1 MPPSSKFSITRQVLA
16 EMQQIAS
23 KSQLDTSRLDYSEV
37 QQVLTLHSL
46 IKLLASYQIDL
57 EIVIDIKELMD
68 DKQITRT

>member
-1 MPPSSKFSITRQVLA
+1 
-16 EMQQIAS
+16 MQQIAS